1 MNRGGLMRRKKVK
14 EKKSINGQG
23 NGEGMLE
30 SLLLSREFT
39 KCPSMNDY
47 SLLVTSRIK

>member
-1 MNRGGLMRRKKVK
+1 MNRGGLTRRKKVK
-14 EKKSINGQG
+14 EKKSINGQE

-30 SLLLSREFT
+30 SLLLSRELT